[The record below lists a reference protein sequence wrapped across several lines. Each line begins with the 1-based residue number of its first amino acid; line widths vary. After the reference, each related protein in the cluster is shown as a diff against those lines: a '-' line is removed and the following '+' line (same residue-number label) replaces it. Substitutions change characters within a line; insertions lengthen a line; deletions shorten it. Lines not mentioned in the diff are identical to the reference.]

1 MAPTTQGTEETRLAD
16 QPPRIVSPELPGPIA
31 KGMIARE
38 RPFLSPS
45 LIHVVPLMVERASGC
60 MVRDVDGNVFLDCE
74 AGIATTS
81 TGHCHPRVGAAVKQ
95 QIDVLM
101 HMCGTDFHYPG
112 YGALSE
118 RLARLAPGDDRWQ
131 TFLTNSGTEAVEAAI
146 KIARHHTGRTD
157 LIAFRGAFHG
167 RSMGALSL
175 TASKTKYREGF
186 GPLLPGVHHAHYAA
200 CHDCPVNR
208 SYPGCGIACVEEGL
222 ERDLFG
228 RTVSPEDVAA
238 IFVEPVQGEGG
249 YVVPPR
255 EFLVRLREICDEHGI
270 LLVFDEVQSGMGRT
284 GTIFAAEHFD
294 VPPDIIT
301 LAKGL
306 ASGFPLGAMM
316 GRSEIMTWP
325 GGSHGSTVGGNPV
338 AIAAAMATLDLLEE
352 ELCENATAVG
362 AYLRE
367 RLETELRDV
376 AGVEEVRGLGLM
388 IGIEMSSPE
397 HASAVTQACFHNG
410 LLVLECGRKA
420 IRMAPP
426 LILSREQADV
436 AVDIFAAVCRQT
448 APAAA

>member
-1 MAPTTQGTEETRLAD
+1 MAPTPHDTDATRLAE
-16 QPPRIVSPELPGPIA
+16 QTPRIVSAELPGPNA
-31 KGMIARE
+31 RAMIARE

-74 AGIATTS
+74 AGVATAS
-81 TGHCHPRVGAAVKQ
+81 TGHCHPRVAAAVKEQ
-95 QIDVLM
+95 TDVLM
-101 HMCGTDFHYPG
+101 HICGTDFHYPG
-112 YGALSE
+112 YGAICQ
-118 RLARLAPGDDRWQ
+118 RLARLAPGDERWQ

-146 KIARHHTGRTD
+146 KLVRHHTGRTD

-167 RSMGALSL
+167 RSTGALSL
-175 TASKTKYREGF
+175 TASKPRYREGF
-186 GPLLPGVHHAHYAA
+186 GPLLPGVHHADYAH
-200 CHDCPVNR
+200 CGDCPINL
-208 SYPGCGIACVEEGL
+208 SYPGCGIGCLVAGL
-222 ERDLFG
+222 EQNLFG
-228 RTVSPEDVAA
+228 RTVSPRDVAA
-238 IFVEPVQGEGG
+238 IFVEPVLGEGG

-284 GTIFAAEHFD
+284 GTLFAAEHFD
-294 VPPDIIT
+294 VTPDIIT

-316 GRSEIMTWP
+316 GRTEIMTWP

-352 ELCENATAVG
+352 ELCENATEVG
-362 AYLRE
+362 GYLRE
-367 RLETELRDV
+367 RLETELQNV

-397 HASAVTQACFHNG
+397 YASAVTQACFQNG
-410 LLVLECGRKA
+410 LLVLGCGRKS

-426 LILSREQADV
+426 LILTREQADL
-436 AVDIFAAVCRQT
+436 AVDLFTAACRQT
-448 APAAA
+448 SPAAP